1 MFPLV
6 SLVLKLYAARLSEG
20 GNVNRRFI
28 VISVLVF
35 TGAACSSNDSSG
47 SAATSSA
54 DAETHLTVFAASS
67 LTAVFQ
73 DAIGPDFEAQH
84 DGLTITFN
92 FGASDS
98 LAGQIQSEGT
108 ADVFASASGTWM
120 DAVQDD
126 PGVTDR
132 SDFATNQL
140 VIITPPDNP
149 ADIASIDDLATP
161 GVQLVLAAEGVPV
174 GDYAREALEN
184 AGILK
189 EAEANVVS
197 NEEDNASVVA
207 KVTADEADAAIVY
220 TSDVSSAAGNDV
232 TAVEIPED
240 VNVLAIY
247 PIAVVTGAPDATL
260 AGEFLSYVLSDAG
273 QASLEEYGFGTAS

>member
-1 MFPLV
+1 MISF
-6 SLVLKLYAARLSEG
+6 SLKLYAPHLWEG
-20 GNVNRRFI
+20 GNVKRPFI

-47 SAATSSA
+47 SAASSSA
-54 DAETHLTVFAASS
+54 DVETHLTVFAASS

-73 DAIGPDFEAQH
+73 DAIGPALEAQH

-98 LAGQIQSEGT
+98 LAGQIQTEGT

-149 ADIASIDDLATP
+149 ANITSIDDLAKP

-184 AGILK
+184 AGILT
-189 EAEANVVS
+189 ETEANVVS
-197 NEEDNASVVA
+197 NEEDNASVAA
-207 KVTADEADAAIVY
+207 KITADEADAAIVY
-220 TSDVSSAAGNDV
+220 TSDISSAAGNDV
-232 TAVEIPED
+232 RAVDLPED
-240 VNVLAIY
+240 VNVLATY
-247 PIAVVTGAPDATL
+247 PIAVVAGAPDATL
-260 AGEFLSYVLSDAG
+260 AGEFVSYVLSDAG
-273 QASLEEYGFGTAS
+273 QSSLEAYGFGTAR

>member
-1 MFPLV
+1 MQRPIIVFFVLTLV
-6 SLVLKLYAARLSEG
+6 
-20 GNVNRRFI
+20 
-28 VISVLVF
+28 
-35 TGAACSSNDSSG
+35 GAACSSDDSSG
-47 SAATSSA
+47 TAATGSA
-54 DAETHLTVFAASS
+54 GAETQLTVFAASS
-67 LTAVFQ
+67 LTAVLQ

-92 FGASDS
+92 FGASDG

-132 SDFATNQL
+132 SDFATNRL

-149 ADIASIDDLATP
+149 ANIASIDDLA
-161 GVQLVLAAEGVPV
+161 
-174 GDYAREALEN
+174 N
-184 AGILK
+184 AGRAARARGRGRAGRATTRARRSRTPASST

-207 KVTADEADAAIVY
+207 KVTAGEADAAIVY
-220 TSDVSSAAGNDV
+220 TLRRLVGRRERRDGRRDPRGRQRASRRTRSRSSPV
-232 TAVEIPED
+232 RPTP
-240 VNVLAIY
+240 
-247 PIAVVTGAPDATL
+247 TL
-260 AGEFLSYVLSDAG
+260 AGEFVNYVLGRRRPGDALR
-273 QASLEEYGFGTAS
+273 STASAPPG

>member
-1 MFPLV
+1 VRRPII
-6 SLVLKLYAARLSEG
+6 VLC
-20 GNVNRRFI
+20 
-28 VISVLVF
+28 VLMLM
-35 TGAACSSNDSSG
+35 GAACSSDDSSG
-47 SAATSSA
+47 SAAPGSS
-54 DAETHLTVFAASS
+54 DAETRLTVFAASS
-67 LTAVFQ
+67 LTAAFQ
-73 DAIGPDFEAQH
+73 DTIGPDFEAQH
-84 DGLTITFN
+84 GGLTITFN

-108 ADVFASASGTWM
+108 ADVFASASGAWM

-149 ADIASIDDLATP
+149 ADIVSIDDLATP

-184 AGILK
+184 AGVM
-189 EAEANVVS
+189 EGAEANVVS

-207 KVTADEADAAIVY
+207 KVAAGEADAAIVY
-220 TSDVSSAAGNDV
+220 SSDVSSAAGNDV
-232 TAVEIPED
+232 TAVGIPED
-240 VNVLAIY
+240 VNALATY
-247 PIAVVTGAPDATL
+247 PIAVVAGAPDATL
-260 AGEFLSYVLSDAG
+260 AGAFVSYVLSDAG
-273 QASLEEYGFGTAS
+273 RSSLEAYGFGTAG

>member
-1 MFPLV
+1 MQRPIIVFFVLTLV
-6 SLVLKLYAARLSEG
+6 
-20 GNVNRRFI
+20 
-28 VISVLVF
+28 
-35 TGAACSSNDSSG
+35 GAACSSDDSSG
-47 SAATSSA
+47 TAATGSA
-54 DAETHLTVFAASS
+54 GAETQLTVFAASS
-67 LTAVFQ
+67 LTAVLQ

-92 FGASDS
+92 FGASDN

-132 SDFATNQL
+132 SDFATNHL
-140 VIITPPDNP
+140 VIIAPPDNP
-149 ADIASIDDLATP
+149 ANVASIDDLATP

-207 KVTADEADAAIVY
+207 KVTAGEADAAIVY

-240 VNVLAIY
+240 VNVPATY
-247 PIAVVTGAPDATL
+247 PIAVVTGAPDAAL
-260 AGEFLSYVLSDAG
+260 AGAFVSYVLSDAG
-273 QASLEEYGFGTAS
+273 QASLEAYGFGTAS

>member
-1 MFPLV
+1 MTSF
-6 SLVLKLYAARLSEG
+6 SLKLYAPHLWEG
-20 GNVNRRFI
+20 GNVKRPFI

-47 SAATSSA
+47 SAASSSA
-54 DAETHLTVFAASS
+54 DVETHLTVFAASS

-73 DAIGPDFEAQH
+73 DAIGPALEAQH

-98 LAGQIQSEGT
+98 LAGQIQTEGT

-149 ADIASIDDLATP
+149 ANITSIDDLAKP

-184 AGILK
+184 AGILT
-189 EAEANVVS
+189 ETEANVVS
-197 NEEDNASVVA
+197 NEEDNASVAA
-207 KVTADEADAAIVY
+207 KITADEADAAIVY
-220 TSDVSSAAGNDV
+220 TSDISSAAGNDV
-232 TAVEIPED
+232 RAVDLPED
-240 VNVLAIY
+240 VNVLATY
-247 PIAVVTGAPDATL
+247 PIAVVAGAPDATL
-260 AGEFLSYVLSDAG
+260 AGEFVSYVLSDAG
-273 QASLEEYGFGTAS
+273 QSSLEAYGFGTAR